1 MPMSV
6 NYTSISASLVSR
18 SDSTLFLWCS
28 ECVFSD
34 IGIEYLM
41 NAVFRRILLNRNHCI
56 LINVYDG
63 GPTRALLLTIFYPT
77 VRSANTIWYRY
88 REYHSCCHFL
98 AKYVGD
104 RRIGSGELT
113 LYPFRSG
120 VSYVPPRNFS
130 ELGQWHGRVS
140 TFQSSNSN
148 SCALSLFTIP
158 NQGRYFV
165 LCCYASSN
173 PR

>member
-56 LINVYDG
+56 LINIYDG
-63 GPTRALLLTIFYPT
+63 GPTRALLLTIFLSDCAIGEHYLIPIQGI
-77 VRSANTIWYRY
+77 S
-88 REYHSCCHFL
+88 FL
-98 AKYVGD
+98 LPLPCEIC
-104 RRIGSGELT
+104 RRPKNRKWWVTAISVSFGSFLC
-113 LYPFRSG
+113 S
-120 VSYVPPRNFS
+120 PRNFS

-158 NQGRYFV
+158 NQERYFV